1 MRFKSVLVL
10 LLFCLFIQADA
21 QQENDFI
28 NQREELSI
36 TEAVEIALRNNPN
49 LKVFEYEITA
59 LEKQKI
65 QAGLLPNPEAEFEA
79 ENFLGGKE
87 LTGFKGSEYTLL
99 GSQLFELGGK
109 RSSRVYLAENEIAS
123 ARGSYELLKLDV
135 IADVKS
141 FFLQLYKIQMQIEQ
155 QRKFVELNEEILKTI
170 TERVKAGRT
179 SPAEESKVKVA
190 LTNSRI
196 ELDRLQRTFSS
207 IQSQL
212 NSLLGTIGKN
222 FEPAAVLFE
231 SIPEPPAR
239 DEITGNI
246 AGLPSIKLIQ
256 NEVNIRVAM
265 LELEKS
271 LAVPDLTI
279 SGGVRYLNELK
290 TNSFVAGIS
299 MPLPFFNRNQGNIQ
313 AAGVRLEQMDAIK
326 NKQRLNAAAE
336 LNTAYNNMLSA
347 YNNSQ
352 QLKNNIIP
360 EAENAYERTR
370 QGYIQGRFAFIDLL
384 DAQRTLFETQK
395 QFLLELSDYFNSLI
409 EVENLTGKNII
420 K

>member
-1 MRFKSVLVL
+1 M
-10 LLFCLFIQADA
+10 
-21 QQENDFI
+21 
-28 NQREELSI
+28 
-36 TEAVEIALRNNPN
+36 
-49 LKVFEYEITA
+49 LK
-59 LEKQKI
+59 
-65 QAGLLPNPEAEFEA
+65 
-79 ENFLGGKE
+79 
-87 LTGFKGSEYTLL
+87 
-99 GSQLFELGGK
+99 
-109 RSSRVYLAENEIAS
+109 R
-123 ARGSYELLKLDV
+123 
-135 IADVKS
+135 
-141 FFLQLYKIQMQIEQ
+141 
-155 QRKFVELNEEILKTI
+155 
-170 TERVKAGRT
+170 GRT
-179 SPAEESKVKVA
+179 TPAEESKVKVA

-231 SIPEPPAR
+231 NIPEPPAR

-313 AAGVRLEQMDAIK
+313 AAEVRLEQMDAIK

-336 LNTAYNNMLSA
+336 LNTAYNNLLSA

-360 EAENAYERTR
+360 EAENAYDRTR